1 MTREPINTAQSELR
15 SIARAMGP
23 PSDAEARA
31 QRRQTRM
38 PWVWFMIGLL
48 LVAGFAG
55 VLLLVGP
62 SPLSTAPMK
71 SLTFSD
77 PVKHS

>member
-1 MTREPINTAQSELR
+1 
-15 SIARAMGP
+15 
-23 PSDAEARA
+23 
-31 QRRQTRM
+31 M